1 MPALS
6 DIAIDGPVASGKTV
20 VGRSLAHCLGYRF
33 VDTGNMYRAVTW
45 AALERDIDPQN
56 EAHLSSLAAALSFEV
71 VPGPEGEERLLI
83 DGEDVTEWLREPSV
97 ERWVSAVSAVAE
109 VRRALVSAQR
119 RLAKQGEVVMVGRDI
134 GTVVLPDAKLK
145 VFLMASPEERAHRRY
160 LELQGSGKPAEYGQV
175 LRELQQRDETDSQR
189 AASPLRPAEDAR
201 ILDTSG
207 LNVDEVVD
215 RIISLMEI
223 IG

>member
-1 MPALS
+1 MSALS

-20 VGRSLAHCLGYRF
+20 VGKSLARCLGYRF

-45 AALERDIDPQN
+45 AALERHIDPQN

-71 VPGPEGEERLLI
+71 VPGREGKERLLV

-97 ERWVSAVSAVAE
+97 EMWVSAVSAIAE

-119 RLAKQGEVVMVGRDI
+119 NLAKQGGVVMVGRDI

-145 VFLMASPEERAHRRY
+145 VFLTASPEERAQRRY
-160 LELQGSGKPAEYGQV
+160 LELQGSGKQAEYGQV
-175 LRELQQRDETDSQR
+175 LKELQQRDETDSRR

-201 ILDTSG
+201 ILDTNG
-207 LNVDEVVD
+207 LNVDEVVE
-215 RIISLMEI
+215 RIISLMESH
-223 IG
+223 